1 MVRRLA
7 QSVRVDF
14 LDDASSIRNHHSPTR
29 GRGRGDVLLVK
40 GRCARAALP
49 IKRIG
54 GHFVSLLAFV
64 HDIRHKGVTILVK
77 LLLLARIG
85 ARLQQ
90 LHQNRRHYGLFVA
103 RQLRPANHA
112 LAHFGFHRLGGRSR
126 RIAPPLKRVE
136 LHFHVLVLRHS
147 IVDVIAL
154 HVLLAFV
161 FHEPAIQVVFL
172 RPHFATVAIILANHR
187 RRIER

>member
-1 MVRRLA
+1 MRPLA
-7 QSVRVDF
+7 VVE
-14 LDDASSIRNHHSPTR
+14 
-29 GRGRGDVLLVK
+29 

-54 GHFVSLLAFV
+54 GHLVSLLALV
-64 HDIRHKGVTILVK
+64 HDIRHKGVTILVQ

-90 LHQNRRHYGLFVA
+90 LHQNRRHHGLLVA

-112 LAHFGFHRLGGRSR
+112 LAHFGFYRLCGGTR
-126 RIAPPLKRVE
+126 RIAPPFKRVE
-136 LHFHVLVLRHS
+136 LHLDVLVLRHS

-154 HVLLAFV
+154 RVLLAFV

-172 RPHFATVAIILANHR
+172 RPHFAAVAIILANHR